1 MEEERVTADNRSR
14 LPTANPPASSR
25 TARRDQI
32 RVEQHGNSLSTPPTI
47 NSTRWPAGS
56 ECRTARDLRPCQLLS
71 CTLRRAQRNGL
82 IGRRCSLPNSPNHWL
97 LKTFN
102 GGICFSCQIW
112 ATYRDF
118 KWPLI
123 SYVAWYHIVAASETA
138 SLRPLYSP
146 VQPSP
151 RHSPNVGKLLSTPLK
166 QYMPSS
172 DSITGIKAKC

>member
-1 MEEERVTADNRSR
+1 MRVTDNRSR

-32 RVEQHGNSLSTPPTI
+32 RVEQHCNSLSTPPTI
-47 NSTRWPAGS
+47 NSARWPAGP
-56 ECRTARDLRPCQLLS
+56 ECRTARDLRPCQLLG
-71 CTLRRAQRNGL
+71 CTLRRARRDGL

-102 GGICFSCQIW
+102 GELSFSCPIW

-123 SYVAWYHIVAASETA
+123 SYVILIAWYHSCCILDRESAS
-138 SLRPLYSP
+138 Y
-146 VQPSP
+146 P
-151 RHSPNVGKLLSTPLK
+151 RSNHPHGTLQMSANSSRLLHTIHALF
-166 QYMPSS
+166 S